1 MVFNAFVRAD
11 LHYGNRMRSFF
22 VLVGVAALLVLVPA
36 SPRADELTL
45 TIKDHR
51 FTPAE
56 IKVPANQRF
65 EITVIN
71 DDATPEEFESK
82 PMKVEKIIAG
92 KSKGV
97 VRIGPLKPGRYPF
110 VGEYHEGTAKG
121 VVIAE

>member
-1 MVFNAFVRAD
+1 
-11 LHYGNRMRSFF
+11 MRSF
-22 VLVGVAALLVLVPA
+22 LVFFGLTALLTLAPA
-36 SPRADELTL
+36 AARADDYTI

-51 FTPAE
+51 FTPE
-56 IKVPANQRF
+56 ELKVPANNRVL
-65 EITVIN
+65 ITVIN

-82 PMKVEKIIAG
+82 TMKVEKVIPG

-110 VGEYHEGTAKG
+110 VGEFHEAVAKG